1 MTRPIDPTTDGD
13 AVGYLRH
20 QAFLSSQ
27 NGRERALSDKC
38 ADYLRDMVKL
48 VNKQIEYIR
57 QLESDYAAKCDEL
70 RAMASVSKTQDV
82 EQNQR
87 TPSPSGEVC
96 GSPDDRPELLGSR
109 SVTPGHATSGVDPT
123 QVAGAVP
130 AGGFGPRERE
140 ESSGGVGLAPKRG
153 YSLSEGLPSRHQAG
167 ERDPR
172 PSEACRCGR
181 LGAVGYVPCP
191 VHDREC
197 ASGGHRAS
205 KGVSQADYGLTCIE
219 SQSEL
224 DESAHVL
231 GLTNSRRCPNEA
243 PPSIA
248 ALKARLLLAEQE
260 VRNRTDKAKP
270 EGCNQPCAWFESGAA
285 RMVAYGE
292 TVRVLNSGDLSALDR
307 MLEKARTDHRSETA
321 RPTIDEVRELI
332 LDKVAAITRSFSPD
346 DPWIQAMLS
355 VLEAIDEKWP
365 SVTGSTGT

>member
-70 RAMASVSKTQDV
+70 RAMASV
-82 EQNQR
+82 
-87 TPSPSGEVC
+87 GEV
-96 GSPDDRPELLGSR
+96 
-109 SVTPGHATSGVDPT
+109 
-123 QVAGAVP
+123 
-130 AGGFGPRERE
+130 
-140 ESSGGVGLAPKRG
+140 ESIVKT
-153 YSLSEGLPSRHQAG
+153 LSEVQFD
-167 ERDPR
+167 EPR

-243 PPSIA
+243 RLCGVYLGDNDGTCPQLTCIRGKGHGGAHDNVRGDPEIHEGPRPDNPESDA
-248 ALKARLLLAEQE
+248 AFWQDQCRQHDHMGYLRGRREMAAELARKALG
-260 VRNRTDKAKP
+260 D
-270 EGCNQPCAWFESGAA
+270 A
-285 RMVAYGE
+285 RP
-292 TVRVLNSGDLSALDR
+292 
-307 MLEKARTDHRSETA
+307 ETA
-321 RPTIDEVRELI
+321 VPVIDQVREII
-332 LDKVAAITRSFSPD
+332 LDKVAALTRSFSAD
-346 DPWIQAMLS
+346 DPWIQAMLC
-355 VLEAIDEKWP
+355 VLEAIDERWP
-365 SVTGSTGT
+365 PVTGGTGNG